1 MPFEHPIIAILGGTG
16 QEGTG
21 LALRW
26 AIAGFTILIG
36 SRREEKARV
45 SAQKINN
52 QLQVSSVYGVSNLEA
67 AKRAEVCI
75 LTVIYS
81 AHTEALEGLKNVMD
95 GKILVDAT
103 SRVDYQD
110 PKPPV
115 APCAAEQ
122 AQMMLG
128 SKVRIVAAF
137 QNVPA
142 KLLSRNLSQP
152 LDADVLVC
160 SDDTPAAEQV
170 INLAEAAGMNGYYAG
185 PLINSNVV
193 EGLTSILIS
202 LNKYYRIKDARIRI
216 SGISKEGNHTQ

>member
-1 MPFEHPIIAILGGTG
+1 MPIKHPIIAILGGTG

-26 AIAGFTILIG
+26 ATAGYTILIG
-36 SRREEKARV
+36 SRQEEKARV
-45 SAQKINN
+45 SAEKINN
-52 QLQVSSVYGVSNLEA
+52 QLGISSVSGASNVEA
-67 AKRAEVCI
+67 AQRAEVCI

-81 AHTEALEGLKNVMD
+81 AHNEAVEGLKNVIE

-103 SRVDYQD
+103 SRVDYQN
-110 PKPPV
+110 PKPPT

-122 AQMMLG
+122 TQMILG

-142 KLLSRNLSQP
+142 KLLRRNLDQP
-152 LDADVLVC
+152 LDADVLVTA
-160 SDDTPAAEQV
+160 DDVSAAERV
-170 INLAEAAGMNGYYAG
+170 ITLAEAAGMNGYYAG

-216 SGISKEGNHTQ
+216 SGISKEGNHQQ